1 MIARHPVRPLVFAAA
16 ALTLGAPA
24 LVLGQEVGPY
34 DPLGIRAGGFLIY
47 PSLSVSEVYDDNV
60 FAVDSNKDDD
70 LITLIEPGV
79 RAESNFSRHRLGLTA
94 GSEVAVHLNEE
105 DEDYQDFFVAG
116 DGRLDITRQNFVDG
130 ALEFARDHTDRD
142 DPEDPGDR
150 DELQE
155 LYRYGGE
162 LSFTQLFNRLNFR
175 VTGGASR
182 TAYVEPEEA
191 DRDQNTYDARLR
203 TGFFVSPRIN
213 TFVEGL
219 YTITKRD
226 RSTDFAGIDRDS
238 EGWGLSAGAEVDL
251 TNLLIGEFQVGY
263 RRQSF
268 DEDGFD
274 DEDGIGYGIDLTY
287 TPTLL
292 TTVSLEGSGDF
303 RPTQQDEAESNFR
316 SSLGLDVNHELL
328 RNVRIGAGVGY
339 TRDEF
344 DGIDRTDDTISAGAR
359 ASYLINR
366 NFSLDAGYTYT
377 KRWSDDETEEF
388 DRNLV
393 RVGVTARL

>member
-1 MIARHPVRPLVFAAA
+1 
-16 ALTLGAPA
+16 
-24 LVLGQEVGPY
+24 
-34 DPLGIRAGGFLIY
+34 
-47 PSLSVSEVYDDNV
+47 
-60 FAVDSNKDDD
+60 
-70 LITLIEPGV
+70 
-79 RAESNFSRHRLGLTA
+79 
-94 GSEVAVHLNEE
+94 
-105 DEDYQDFFVAG
+105 
-116 DGRLDITRQNFVDG
+116 
-130 ALEFARDHTDRD
+130 
-142 DPEDPGDR
+142 
-150 DELQE
+150 
-155 LYRYGGE
+155 
-162 LSFTQLFNRLNFR
+162 
-175 VTGGASR
+175 
-182 TAYVEPEEA
+182 
-191 DRDQNTYDARLR
+191 
-203 TGFFVSPRIN
+203 
-213 TFVEGL
+213 
-219 YTITKRD
+219 
-226 RSTDFAGIDRDS
+226 
-238 EGWGLSAGAEVDL
+238 
-251 TNLLIGEFQVGY
+251 LIGEFQVGY